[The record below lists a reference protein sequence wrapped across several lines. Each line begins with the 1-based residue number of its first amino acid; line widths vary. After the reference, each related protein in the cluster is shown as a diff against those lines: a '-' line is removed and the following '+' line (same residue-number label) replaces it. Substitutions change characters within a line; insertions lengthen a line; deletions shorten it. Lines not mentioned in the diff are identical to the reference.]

1 VKERKE
7 LEVLWGLPY
16 AELEA
21 YLEPTIAHTLY
32 KEYDNSRIEVR
43 IKNNSIRPS
52 SAVDDEAKSDEVVV
66 GSYSRPSLLRRSLN
80 ALRSGEQNTT
90 FYELLQRIIVILER
104 TQEESLLFKS
114 LSDAEKGC
122 RLLVLFQK
130 DLLPGLRGEITE
142 IKSIRGKQ
150 ASLKHVT
157 IWEKILGFMLI
168 VLLNLGMLFYIFLF
182 ALEQSQTIQSAWVQ
196 SFLVWFTMELFL
208 VSGFAMVMS
217 EFMVPFLVFTEMKKL
232 KLKMIDAVYAYQST
246 LLHGSGHLDT
256 SSNPALQS
264 SFNSAPYLFASTR
277 LAEKHP
283 DTLESKIIREF
294 KTDYPFQLRERSRV
308 SLSNRSRLCPFSAMN
323 NCVAVFL
330 NVVGYL
336 LSSPIL
342 SLERCF
348 YDIIGYLWIGNF
360 VYWQAVFFKN
370 NALAAIIIYSV
381 LVIVFGVVL
390 FCVLG
395 TSGNSKCKSRS
406 GVIHLR
412 SKKQEAKLTI
422 ESNIKDNKA
431 LKFARIMTS
440 VQNSPG
446 YRDGLKRNKDIFFP
460 RRLDSNGS
468 SRSLFS
474 SQVDINYK
482 VSSSESENDIDGKTN
497 TSSEGRRSSVLIP
510 AEPSPPDLSKYA
522 LMMQGK
528 VPEVAR
534 IIRSHRPSLLRIIKR
549 RRDAPGMK
557 EKLKDELG
565 LNIDLGDCS
574 DDSYVDKVVKDGMVV
589 SSDSDLDSLSD
600 SASDIVNVKLNDLD
614 KDVVEGGD
622 GSDVEVKNSRRRS
635 TRARDASKYVKMLG
649 RTPGLAKKIR
659 SHKSGMHRIL
669 QRRKVAPGMKDQ
681 LKDELGLK
689 VDLGDCSDDSY
700 VDKDVAEDITI
711 SSESQGGHSDS
722 DSENGSENADVFNVN
737 EHNIIPIAHI
747 VRHNDLFE
755 GNQLDH
761 SSPWTKQSADDN
773 VDWSLSSDE
782 SNNSSDEDI
791 LVTTISSPSNR
802 VEMTNRV
809 VSNLFSKPK
818 PPVNLAD
825 RIRGKRD
832 VIKTVGLKKQAQSIE
847 DSFVVS
853 TQARRA
859 SILAHHARAQS
870 KLQKRI
876 AMRKSRIALQD
887 NTNDLERNGII
898 GDDHNASNSRGQ
910 LQKLSSFEIFTAK
923 KDMMKNFTAHDD
935 LRKHAIEK
943 ERLAAKA
950 SLQERVRKKKGL
962 AVPP

>member
-1 VKERKE
+1 
-7 LEVLWGLPY
+7 
-16 AELEA
+16 
-21 YLEPTIAHTLY
+21 
-32 KEYDNSRIEVR
+32 
-43 IKNNSIRPS
+43 
-52 SAVDDEAKSDEVVV
+52 
-66 GSYSRPSLLRRSLN
+66 
-80 ALRSGEQNTT
+80 
-90 FYELLQRIIVILER
+90 
-104 TQEESLLFKS
+104 
-114 LSDAEKGC
+114 
-122 RLLVLFQK
+122 
-130 DLLPGLRGEITE
+130 
-142 IKSIRGKQ
+142 
-150 ASLKHVT
+150 
-157 IWEKILGFMLI
+157 
-168 VLLNLGMLFYIFLF
+168 
-182 ALEQSQTIQSAWVQ
+182 
-196 SFLVWFTMELFL
+196 
-208 VSGFAMVMS
+208 
-217 EFMVPFLVFTEMKKL
+217 
-232 KLKMIDAVYAYQST
+232 
-246 LLHGSGHLDT
+246 
-256 SSNPALQS
+256 
-264 SFNSAPYLFASTR
+264 
-277 LAEKHP
+277 
-283 DTLESKIIREF
+283 
-294 KTDYPFQLRERSRV
+294 
-308 SLSNRSRLCPFSAMN
+308 
-323 NCVAVFL
+323 
-330 NVVGYL
+330 
-336 LSSPIL
+336 
-342 SLERCF
+342 
-348 YDIIGYLWIGNF
+348 
-360 VYWQAVFFKN
+360 
-370 NALAAIIIYSV
+370 
-381 LVIVFGVVL
+381 
-390 FCVLG
+390 
-395 TSGNSKCKSRS
+395 
-406 GVIHLR
+406 
-412 SKKQEAKLTI
+412 
-422 ESNIKDNKA
+422 
-431 LKFARIMTS
+431 
-440 VQNSPG
+440 
-446 YRDGLKRNKDIFFP
+446 
-460 RRLDSNGS
+460 
-468 SRSLFS
+468 
-474 SQVDINYK
+474 
-482 VSSSESENDIDGKTN
+482 
-497 TSSEGRRSSVLIP
+497 
-510 AEPSPPDLSKYA
+510 
-522 LMMQGK
+522 
-528 VPEVAR
+528 
-534 IIRSHRPSLLRIIKR
+534 
-549 RRDAPGMK
+549 
-557 EKLKDELG
+557 
-565 LNIDLGDCS
+565 
-574 DDSYVDKVVKDGMVV
+574 
-589 SSDSDLDSLSD
+589 LSD

-614 KDVVEGGD
+614 KDVVEGGN

-635 TRARDASKYVKMLG
+635 TRARGASKYVKMLG

-910 LQKLSSFEIFTAK
+910 LQKLSSFEVFTAK

-950 SLQERVRKKKGL
+950 SLQERVRKRKGL